1 MGGHGHRPHHA
12 GPPRPV
18 LPGHALGR
26 RTVRQQDADGAD
38 RKLVPEIAANLQ
50 RRARQRSAPTLD
62 ERQFSWVTA
71 RTRPHYNATCHAQ
84 HTDRAGLLRRVKGQT
99 QAQKGRSFHGYYD
112 RHLPSAKLRR
122 SNVDASAGALEEVY
136 PVVQWGE
143 RRMGRLRPLV
153 RRVIVPPSPISA
165 LGDPTRL
172 PFWLRP

>member
-1 MGGHGHRPHHA
+1 MVGHGHRPHHA

-18 LPGHALGR
+18 LPDHALGR
-26 RTVRQQDADGAD
+26 RTVRHQDAGSAD

-99 QAQKGRSFHGYYD
+99 QAEDVHFKKGESLWDCAARV
-112 RHLPSAKLRR
+112 
-122 SNVDASAGALEEVY
+122 VDAAEKSEETKD
-136 PVVQWGE
+136 GTE
-143 RRMGRLRPLV
+143 K
-153 RRVIVPPSPISA
+153 
-165 LGDPTRL
+165 
-172 PFWLRP
+172 